1 VVGDTPLKLLN
12 VHIVDKGLPAV
23 RRTPEIEAR
32 LCCRQKKAAL
42 LSSTDHGGWKRPAVI
57 KKPDLDQ
64 CAGCARAERM
74 DAARLPENVPTPTN
88 SIAIF
93 VVLCLS
99 IFGLMAFA
107 KFMERRGR
115 KRLGNKVAKPSRL
128 FQ

>member
-1 VVGDTPLKLLN
+1 VAKATAIANATPATNVFMVTSPISLDAYSGNPVMHSVMPVTESCFLLA
-12 VHIVDKGLPAV
+12 GLP
-23 RRTPEIEAR
+23 RMT
-32 LCCRQKKAAL
+32 KAAG
-42 LSSTDHGGWKRPAVI
+42 SGGWA
-57 KKPDLDQ
+57 
-64 CAGCARAERM
+64 
-74 DAARLPENVPTPTN
+74 VPTPTN
-88 SIAIF
+88 SIVIF